1 MLSYLRRTQMKIEDE
16 VKKTRKLVNNI
27 LIDYHEKIDVKKLCQ
42 LTASL
47 CEKRKIFL
55 PKSEIEQVVNYVLD
69 EFYDCGLL
77 AGDERNGFYV
87 DLPNHF
93 SNEKDHR
100 KNIKNLSNRS
110 YQM

>member
-1 MLSYLRRTQMKIEDE
+1 MRIEDE
-16 VKKTRKLVNNI
+16 IKKARKLVNNI
-27 LIDYHEKIDVKKLCQ
+27 LVDYHEKIDEEKLCQ

-55 PKSEIEQVVNYVLD
+55 PESEIEKVVNDVLD
-69 EFYDCGLL
+69 EFYDYGLL

-100 KNIKNLSNRS
+100 KNIKNLSNRRF
-110 YQM
+110 QM

>member
-1 MLSYLRRTQMKIEDE
+1 MRIEDE
-16 VKKTRKLVNNI
+16 IKKARKLVNNI
-27 LIDYHEKIDVKKLCQ
+27 LVDYHEKIDEEKLCQ

-55 PKSEIEQVVNYVLD
+55 PESEIEKVVNDVLD
-69 EFYDCGLL
+69 EFDDYGLL

-110 YQM
+110 FQM

>member
-1 MLSYLRRTQMKIEDE
+1 MRIEDE

-69 EFYDCGLL
+69 EFYDYGLL
-77 AGDERNGFYV
+77 NGDEKHGFYV
-87 DLPNHF
+87 DFPGHNSTDKNF
-93 SNEKDHR
+93 K